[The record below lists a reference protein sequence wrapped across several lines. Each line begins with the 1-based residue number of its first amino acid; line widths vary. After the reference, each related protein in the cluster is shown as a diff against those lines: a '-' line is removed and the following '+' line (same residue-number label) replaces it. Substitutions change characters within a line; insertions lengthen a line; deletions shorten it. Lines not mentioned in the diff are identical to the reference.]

1 MGMWQISCGSAGK
14 GTIHFLG
21 GTEWGIVRFSRD
33 TQHSEQA
40 KIYALFI
47 SGIFNLNLLDRGGPW
62 VTETLKSEPG
72 DTGELLCFMVP
83 KMPSSFMLSCTF
95 SIIAQRAFLNARS
108 RFKKF

>member
-40 KIYALFI
+40 KIYVLFI

-72 DTGELLCFMVP
+72 DTGSYYASWSLRCP
-83 KMPSSFMLSCTF
+83 PASCYLAH
-95 SIIAQRAFLNARS
+95 SLQ
-108 RFKKF
+108 